1 MRKLGDSN
9 PRYDKLANCWFQPLT
24 QTSFPVYCTEALSLK
39 CGCKGKHIF
48 LYLQIFHEIFSKKH
62 LFCSCLPV
70 FLHYIFQL
78 TAIWIIKDGK
88 THDKMPHIA

>member
-9 PRYDKLANCWFQPLT
+9 PRYDKLARQFSKLLVSATHPNF
-24 QTSFPVYCTEALSLK
+24 LS
-39 CGCKGKHIF
+39 GCKGKHIF

-62 LFCSCLPV
+62 LFCSCLPI